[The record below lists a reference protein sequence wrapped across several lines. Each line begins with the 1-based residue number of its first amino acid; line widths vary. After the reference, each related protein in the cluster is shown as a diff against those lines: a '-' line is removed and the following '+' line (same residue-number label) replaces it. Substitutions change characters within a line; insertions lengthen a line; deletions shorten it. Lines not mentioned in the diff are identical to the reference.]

1 MFCYKSIL
9 GIIIFIL
16 QYEKAMALLTE
27 VSRAFASAA
36 NRCDG
41 RLRRRNPVP
50 HGVIGSAHFLNSC
63 DMLLG
68 NRIFFQN
75 APKRMKSEL
84 KNVL

>member
-1 MFCYKSIL
+1 MV
-9 GIIIFIL
+9 
-16 QYEKAMALLTE
+16 LLTE

-75 APKRMKSEL
+75 APKRMKL
-84 KNVL
+84 KLKIVPRITNVAEKMQVAIRF